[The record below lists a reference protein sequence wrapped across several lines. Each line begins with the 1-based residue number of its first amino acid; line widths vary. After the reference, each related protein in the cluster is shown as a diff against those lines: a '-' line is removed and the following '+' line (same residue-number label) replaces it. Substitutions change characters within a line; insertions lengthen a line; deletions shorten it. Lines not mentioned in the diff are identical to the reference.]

1 MLENHEE
8 NKDAWRKKENHIRR
22 IIIGVIIAAIFLI
35 IVLIFFRT
43 QIWAIITG
51 IAVIVGL
58 IVDLITL
65 RNTKNG
71 G

>member
-8 NKDAWRKKENHIRR
+8 NKDAWRKKEKHIRR
-22 IIIGVIIAAIFLI
+22 IIIGVIIAAIILI
-35 IVLIFFRT
+35 IVLIFFPT
-43 QIWAIITG
+43 QIWAIISG